1 MKENN
6 MKEEALSEYDFLI
19 LFCSKL
25 VSRRINSFN
34 MSRLEKKLY
43 EYALD
48 SSYASLF
55 KMMSINN
62 ENERINLIEPI
73 TAFCTVGTLIAISY
87 PERIVIPFSKD
98 EATRKLDKYS
108 DEHKEKIDTI
118 IGDIFGKPKKHC
130 NVKYYD
136 FSKYTPN

>member
-1 MKENN
+1 MKENS
-6 MKEEALSEYDFLI
+6 MKEELSEYDFLI

-34 MSRLEKKLY
+34 VSRLEKKLY

-48 SSYASLF
+48 SSYAPLF
-55 KMMSINN
+55 KKVAINN
-62 ENERINLIEPI
+62 ETERISLIEPI
-73 TAFCTVGTLIAISY
+73 TVFCTVGTLVAINY
-87 PERIVIPFSKD
+87 PEKIVIPFSKD
-98 EATRKLDKYS
+98 EAARTLDRYS
-108 DEHKEKIDTI
+108 DEHKEKVDTI
-118 IGDIFGKPKKHC
+118 INGIFGKTRKHY